1 MAVLTPLFEPEAS
14 KPKSRL
20 SEIGSNAVLL
30 NNFHLSTLILLGC
43 TLQGLLT
50 YSLLAL
56 HLRTLSLL
64 SLLLPVCILTYRGL
78 DVLLIL
84 QGWRKNRYMRDIIP
98 GRVSAQV
105 PDEKG
110 EFGTEPSRETVVV
123 LLLGLRTNHPLGIL
137 SPGFTKMKDLFID
150 MTRDME
156 ERREEFEFLGTTS
169 WLSIS
174 DRTSA
179 SELLN
184 IYYFRSMRG
193 LHTFAHAKYHARGM
207 VWWATNKKYH
217 PDISIMHETYEAG
230 RGCWENVYVNYHRS
244 GFGSVSYPV
253 KVPLPLENG
262 DGDGHVDTATGG
274 ERGKEGE
281 ATVKME
287 TRWISPLVDASKP
300 DMRTRANRMGR
311 NEREN

>member
-20 SEIGSNAVLL
+20 SEIGSNAVCSRSPSIPLSPVYTLILRKDETKQVLL

-50 YSLLAL
+50 YSLLSL

-64 SLLLPVCILTYRGL
+64 SLLPPIGILTYRSL

-84 QGWRKNRYMRDIIP
+84 KGWKKNRYMEDIIP

-123 LLLGLRTNHPLGIL
+123 LFLGLRTNQYVLLRSFFFSPSCLFGLVGGGGEGGKWLMVIYIGDNSPLGIL

-156 ERREEFEFLGTTS
+156 ERREEFEC
-169 WLSIS
+169 
-174 DRTSA
+174 
-179 SELLN
+179 
-184 IYYFRSMRG
+184 M
-193 LHTFAHAKYHARGM
+193 
-207 VWWATNKKYH
+207 
-217 PDISIMHETYEAG
+217 
-230 RGCWENVYVNYHRS
+230 
-244 GFGSVSYPV
+244 
-253 KVPLPLENG
+253 
-262 DGDGHVDTATGG
+262 
-274 ERGKEGE
+274 
-281 ATVKME
+281 
-287 TRWISPLVDASKP
+287 
-300 DMRTRANRMGR
+300 
-311 NEREN
+311 

>member
-30 NNFHLSTLILLGC
+30 NNFHLSTLVLLGC

-50 YSLLAL
+50 YSLLHHL
-56 HLRTLSLL
+56 HLPTLSLL
-64 SLLLPVCILTYRGL
+64 SLLPSICILTYRSL
-78 DVLLIL
+78 DVLLIMY
-84 QGWRKNRYMRDIIP
+84 GWRKNQYMEDIIP

-123 LLLGLRTNHPLGIL
+123 LFLGLRTNHPLGIL
-137 SPGFTKMKDLFID
+137 SPGFNKMKDLFID
-150 MTRDME
+150 MTQDME

-174 DRTSA
+174 DRTTS

-184 IYYFRSMRG
+184 IYYFRSMSG
-193 LHTFAHAKYHARGM
+193 LHRFAHAKYHSRGM

-217 PDISIMHETYEAG
+217 PDISIMHETYEA
-230 RGCWENVYVNYHRS
+230 RPGCWENVYVNYHRS
-244 GFGSVSYPV
+244 GFASVSYPV
-253 KVPLPLENG
+253 KVPLPLTPENG
-262 DGDGHVDTATGG
+262 NGPLAEDGG
-274 ERGKEGE
+274 EDKKE
-281 ATVKME
+281 VKME

-300 DMRTRANRMGR
+300 DMRTRVNRMGR
-311 NEREN
+311 DEKE